1 MDFVVRILSETNS
14 NKKSIFNK
22 AYGPMFKVL
31 SGKKETYNDTL
42 SKYVRSLSLNK

>member
-1 MDFVVRILSETNS
+1 MDLVVRILSETNS

-22 AYGPMFKVL
+22 ACGPMFKVL
-31 SGKKETYNDTL
+31 SGKKEIYDRL

>member
-14 NKKSIFNK
+14 KSIFNK